1 MNERVA
7 ISVRKVS
14 KAYRIWQEPT
24 ARLISP
30 AFRTLAH
37 FFPAESRVRA
47 ALIKR
52 AESHYRDF
60 FALKD
65 ISFDIRH
72 GDSVGIIGRN
82 GSGKSTLLQII
93 AGTLKPSTGSVEVN
107 GRVSALLELGS
118 GFNPEFTGRENV
130 FLNGAVLGLSRKDIM
145 DRFDAIAA
153 FADIGDFIDQPVKTY
168 SSGMQVRLAFAV
180 AINVDAD
187 IIIVDEALSV
197 GDVNF
202 QAKCITALRQ
212 LQSQG
217 TTFLIVTHGVDV
229 VKSMCQRGVYLKQ
242 GCLVSWGVASEVADE
257 YFREMR
263 EQLSAEIARSHL
275 RSHLPTQRVAD
286 LEQNQHGNQT
296 DDYPVFS
303 DNADFRK
310 RVAAHRSGTGEAKIT
325 DVELLNESGQQL
337 RVVDFD
343 HKIRIRIHIRLDQDL
358 EFNCGYHIRDE
369 FNLTLLSSG
378 SFTETNTVLRGR
390 AGDRVILEL
399 STLLPLRHGRYSILA
414 LISTNYI
421 MNKTAQFVDWVEDAV
436 VFEVLPRTPQVL
448 WAPVYL
454 KNQIRVWQLPT

>member
-7 ISVRKVS
+7 ISVRNVS
-14 KAYRIWQEPT
+14 KAYRIWREPN
-24 ARLISP
+24 ARLTSP
-30 AFRTLAH
+30 LLRTLARL
-37 FFPAESRVRA
+37 FPAGSSLNA
-47 ALIKR
+47 SLMAR
-52 AESHYRDF
+52 AESYYRDF

-65 ISFDIRH
+65 ISFEIGH
-72 GDSVGIIGRN
+72 GESVGIIGRN

-93 AGTLKPSTGSVEVN
+93 AGTLKPSSGSVEVN

-118 GFNPEFTGRENV
+118 GFNPEFTGRDNV
-130 FLNGAVLGLSRKDIM
+130 FLNGAVLGLSRQEIK
-145 DRFDAIAA
+145 DRFEAIEA

-180 AINVDAD
+180 SINVDAD

-242 GCLVSWGVASEVADE
+242 GCLSSCGPAPDVADH

-263 EQLSAEIARSHL
+263 EQLSAEIARSQL
-275 RSHLPTQRVAD
+275 PSHLPTQNVTD
-286 LEQNQHGNQT
+286 LEQLQGNAP
-296 DDYPVFS
+296 DRPVFS
-303 DNADFRK
+303 DSVHFRN
-310 RVAAHRSGTGEAKIT
+310 RVASQRSGTGEAEIT
-325 DVELLNESGQQL
+325 DVELLDESGQVL
-337 RVVDFD
+337 RAVDFNQSV
-343 HKIRIRIHIRLDQDL
+343 RIRIHLRLNQDL

-378 SFTETNTVLRGR
+378 SFLETHTVLRGE

-399 STLLPLRHGRYSILA
+399 STLLPLRHGRYSILT
-414 LISTNYI
+414 LISINYI
-421 MNKTAQFVDWVEDAV
+421 MNKTAQFADWVENAV

-454 KNQIRVWQLPT
+454 NNQIKVWQLPA

>member
-7 ISVRKVS
+7 ISVRNVS
-14 KAYRIWQEPT
+14 KAYRIWKEPN
-24 ARLISP
+24 ARLTSP
-30 AFRTLAH
+30 ALKTLAH
-37 FFPAESRVRA
+37 LFPSGSRPYA
-47 ALIKR
+47 SLTGR
-52 AESHYRDF
+52 AESYYRDF
-60 FALKD
+60 YALQG
-65 ISFDIRH
+65 ISFEVRR
-72 GDSVGIIGRN
+72 GESVGIIGRN

-93 AGTLKPSTGSVEVN
+93 AGTLTPTTGSVQVN

-130 FLNGAVLGLSRKDIM
+130 FINGAVLGLSRQEIES
-145 DRFDAIAA
+145 RFDAIAA
-153 FADIGDFIDQPVKTY
+153 FADIGDYIDQPVKTY

-180 AINVDAD
+180 SINVDAD

-212 LQSQG
+212 LQSRG

-242 GCLVSWGVASEVADE
+242 GCLASCGPAPEVADH

-263 EQLSAEIARSHL
+263 EQLSAEIARSQL
-275 RSHLPTQRVAD
+275 PSHLSTQNVMD
-286 LEQNQHGNQT
+286 LEQQQGNT
-296 DDYPVFS
+296 SERPVFS
-303 DNADFRK
+303 DSVHFRT
-310 RVAAHRSGTGEAKIT
+310 RMAAQRSGTGEAEIT
-325 DVELLNESGQQL
+325 DVELLDESGQVV
-337 RVVDFD
+337 RAVDFNQSV
-343 HKIRIRIHIRLDQDL
+343 RLRIHLRLNQDL

-436 VFEVLPRTPQVL
+436 VFEVLPRTPQIL

-454 KNQIRVWQLPT
+454 KNEIRVWQLPT

>member
-1 MNERVA
+1 MNERFA
-7 ISVRKVS
+7 ISVRSVS
-14 KAYRIWQEPT
+14 KAYRIWQDPT

-37 FFPAESRVRA
+37 VFPAGSRLRA
-47 ALIKR
+47 ALSKR
-52 AESHYRDF
+52 AESYYRDF
-60 FALKD
+60 FALRD
-65 ISFDIRH
+65 ISFEVRQ
-72 GDSVGIIGRN
+72 GESLGIIGRN

-93 AGTLKPSTGSVEVN
+93 AGTLKPSTGAVQVN

-130 FLNGAVLGLSRKDIM
+130 FLNGAVLGLSRQDVA

-153 FADIGDFIDQPVKTY
+153 FADIGAFIDQPVKTY

-180 AINVDAD
+180 SINVDAD

-242 GCLVSWGVASEVADE
+242 GELVSFGVAAEVADE

-275 RSHLPTQRVAD
+275 RSHLPTQNVAE
-286 LEQNQHGNQT
+286 LEQKQQDSRT
-296 DDYPVFS
+296 EDYPVFS
-303 DNADFRK
+303 DNADFAK
-310 RVAAHRSGTGEAKIT
+310 RVSAHRSGTGEAEIT
-325 DVELLNESGQQL
+325 DVELLDDSG
-337 RVVDFD
+337 RVVRVVAFD
-343 HKIRIRIHIRLDQDL
+343 QRVRIRIHLRLKQDL

-378 SFTETNTVLRGR
+378 SFTETHTVLRGR

-414 LISTNYI
+414 LISLNYI
-421 MNKTAQFVDWVEDAV
+421 MNKTAQFADWIENAV
-436 VFEVLPRTPQVL
+436 VFEVLPRTPQIL